1 MHWRLQ
7 RFHRWATQSA
17 LQAEDQTSPTQ
28 CQGHGDHTTQEIM
41 EAWKQIQEQRN
52 QLEAQELQKQQA
64 DLDQESKLA
73 KT

>member
-1 MHWRLQ
+1 MRSKQKIKPAQPNVKGTELQ
-7 RFHRWATQSA
+7 
-17 LQAEDQTSPTQ
+17 
-28 CQGHGDHTTQEIM
+28 DHTTQEIM

>member
-1 MHWRLQ
+1 
-7 RFHRWATQSA
+7 
-17 LQAEDQTSPTQ
+17 
-28 CQGHGDHTTQEIM
+28 M